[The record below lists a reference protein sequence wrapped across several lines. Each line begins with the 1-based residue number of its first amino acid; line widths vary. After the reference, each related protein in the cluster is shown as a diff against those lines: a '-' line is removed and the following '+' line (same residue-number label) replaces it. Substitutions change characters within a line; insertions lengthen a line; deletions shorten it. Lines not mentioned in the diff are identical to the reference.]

1 MDIDPPLEPG
11 RREHP
16 VNKPGRLWAL
26 ASAGAGLALLV
37 VVAFFWSMHERSAV
51 RDVGSSDSTEALL
64 ETTGTDRIA
73 TATAG
78 RAVFSPGSLWRTADE
93 GTAQRLPPFAADWSE
108 EGRVLVDV
116 SPATAAAPN
125 WRVGDAVAIV
135 VPQLGERYE
144 TTIERIDEGPGGSR
158 AARGLMLGEDGH
170 SWRFVVTVGPM
181 HVFAYVDTPRGSYEL
196 AGDNR
201 LGWLLPTSSMLA
213 GWDFS
218 EPDYLLP
225 ERRDG
230 GNDRR

>member
-1 MDIDPPLEPG
+1 MT
-11 RREHP
+11 RRE
-16 VNKPGRLWAL
+16 WAFAGTGAAVL
-26 ASAGAGLALLV
+26 TLLSAV
-37 VVAFFWSMHERSAV
+37 FVWWTQDRSAPST
-51 RDVGSSDSTEALL
+51 GSNPSTEASPAI
-64 ETTGTDRIA
+64 TGINRITPPTTDRGLLSLGI
-73 TATAG
+73 
-78 RAVFSPGSLWRTADE
+78 LWRPADE
-93 GTAQRLPPFAADWSE
+93 RTAERLPAFAADWSK

-116 SPATAAAPN
+116 SPAAAAAPN

-170 SWRFVVTVGPM
+170 SRRFVVTVGPM
-181 HVFAYVDTPRGSYEL
+181 HVFAYVDTPQGPYEL

-225 ERRDG
+225 ERRDSE
-230 GNDRR
+230 NDHR